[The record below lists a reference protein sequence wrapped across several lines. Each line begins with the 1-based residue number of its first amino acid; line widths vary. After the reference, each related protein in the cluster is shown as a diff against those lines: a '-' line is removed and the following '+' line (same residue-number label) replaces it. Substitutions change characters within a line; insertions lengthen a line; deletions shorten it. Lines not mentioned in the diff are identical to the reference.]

1 MKAGPAFAIVG
12 VALLAIGLLIAALQ
26 PRVEPVVDLDA
37 AARAE
42 ANARAAAG
50 GGERPRAGDDTATRT
65 TAVAAGSSGVVEPDP
80 DVLTLDLR
88 VEWPD
93 GRPAAGAELWYV
105 PPRTALEAAA
115 DGEVFVDDVD
125 LEVAL
130 RARGR
135 STTVD
140 GDGRAR
146 LQVCD
151 ETPICVRSGD
161 HYACAQA
168 SIYYARAPRRL
179 VLHRDVALTV
189 EVVDAH
195 GAPRAGVVMVAR
207 GHFTLRSDGFPNG
220 EQVQLPPTDE
230 RGIARV
236 PHLQQSVPMP
246 SPEVVDW
253 SFELVAHARVA
264 DSPERP
270 VTVDELLRGEP
281 IRCVVPGGGVVEVTV
296 TDDDGNASR
305 EWIQML
311 DLATGERFR
320 ASQRDEQV
328 HRFFDVP
335 LGRRWRVVLRRA
347 GDQWHEQELVGPSRF
362 GEVVKVS
369 ITLPFRRVQLAVA
382 VVCEDGSVAVGAMAT
397 VAGHIAG
404 GPRSGLEWSS
414 ASGVVRDGDRTVC
427 SLWLGRGER
436 LLRATLRVQHP
447 SLADLTEVPL
457 AGELAADADLGR
469 VVVPLPRACE
479 ELLRVRARF
488 AGEVV
493 TKRARIEVDA
503 GPHGSWATRIL
514 ESVHEGD
521 YLVLRGLRPPHS
533 LRLSCGFDGAKYVI
547 REGIACGEV
556 VDIELEPVAELVVP
570 VRARRVPSQVL
581 EVIVS
586 TASETF
592 TGSRDG
598 DFLYCHHLPLGPCT
612 LCLRVD
618 GHEILRREVP
628 PLVAGRNVWP
638 SWDEPIDLDRLV
650 RVVHLRVVD
659 PEGGGPEYWGRV
671 LLPCGENVLPPNW
684 REGRNPGWL
693 RLEDTPR
700 DLLVWGHHHVPV
712 RLPQPTQDLVVELQP
727 YTKLVVREAAGSDV
741 EFTVAVTKHGLVDP
755 LLRAVVDSDDDRDD
769 QHGLGSGGEA
779 ELAFVPGT
787 ELVLTVKRG
796 DAPARELK
804 VVVGTTSPQEVLLR

>member
-1 MKAGPAFAIVG
+1 MKVGHGIAIVG
-12 VALLAIGLLIAALQ
+12 ASLLATALLIAALL

-50 GGERPRAGDDTATRT
+50 AGEQPRAGADPATRT
-65 TAVAAGSSGVVEPDP
+65 TAVAGAIGIVEPDP
-80 DVLTLDLR
+80 DVLTLDLH

-125 LEVAL
+125 FEIAL

-140 GDGRAR
+140 SDGSAR

-161 HYACAQA
+161 HYAAAHA

-179 VLHRDVALTV
+179 VLHRDVTLTV

-195 GAPRAGVVMVAR
+195 GAPRAGVVMFAR
-207 GHFTLRSDGFPNG
+207 GHFTLRSDGYSDG

-236 PHLQQSVPMP
+236 PHLQQQVPMP
-246 SPEVVDW
+246 SPDVVDW

-281 IRCVVPGGGVVEVTV
+281 IRCVVQGGGIVEVTV

-335 LGRRWRVVLRRA
+335 LGRRWRLVLTRV
-347 GDQWHEQELVGPSRF
+347 GDQWHEQELVGPSHF

-369 ITLPFRRVQLAVA
+369 IALPFRRVQLAVA
-382 VVCEDGSVAVGAMAT
+382 VVCEDGAPAVGASAL
-397 VAGHIAG
+397 VKGCIAG
-404 GPRSGLEWSS
+404 GPRSGTEWESEWET
-414 ASGVVRDGDRTVC
+414 AGNGEKILC

-436 LLRATLRVQHP
+436 LVRATVLVHHP
-447 SLADLTEVPL
+447 SLEALTEAPVV
-457 AGELAADADLGR
+457 GDLAADADLGR
-469 VVVPLPRACE
+469 VVVPLPRASE
-479 ELLRVRARF
+479 ELLRVRVRL
-488 AGEVV
+488 AGQVV

-503 GPHGSWATRIL
+503 GKYGSWATRIF

-521 YLVLRGLRPPHS
+521 YLVLRGLRPPKS
-533 LRLSCGFDGAKYVI
+533 FRLSCRFDGAKPVV
-547 REGIACGEV
+547 RDGIACGEV
-556 VDIELEPVAELVVP
+556 VDVELEPVAELVVP

-581 EVIVS
+581 EMIVS

-598 DFLYCHHLPLGPCT
+598 DFLYCHHVPLGPCT

-650 RVVHLRVVD
+650 RVVHVRVVD
-659 PEGGGPEYWGRV
+659 PKGGGPEYWGRV
-671 LLPCGENVLPPNW
+671 LLPCGENALPPNW

-700 DLLVWGHHHVPV
+700 DLLVCGHHHVPV

-727 YTKLVVREAAGSDV
+727 YTQLVVREAAGSDV
-741 EFTVAVTKHGLVDP
+741 EFTVAVTKPGLTDP
-755 LLRAVVDSDDDRDD
+755 LLRAVVECDDERFDRY
-769 QHGLGSGGEA
+769 GMVAGGES

-796 DAPARELK
+796 DAPAREQK
-804 VVVGTTSPQEVLLR
+804 VVVGTVSPQEVLVR

>member
-12 VALLAIGLLIAALQ
+12 ASLLAIGLLIAALL

-37 AARAE
+37 AARVE

-50 GGERPRAGDDTATRT
+50 GGEQPYAGEDPATRT
-65 TAVAAGSSGVVEPDP
+65 TAVAGAIGVVEPAP

-93 GRPAAGAELWYV
+93 GRPATDAELWYV

-151 ETPICVRSGD
+151 ETPICVRSGE
-161 HYACAQA
+161 HFACAQA

-179 VLHRDVALTV
+179 VLQRDITLTV
-189 EVVDAH
+189 EVVDQY

-246 SPEVVDW
+246 SPEVVGW

-264 DSPERP
+264 FSPERP

-281 IRCVVPGGGVVEVTV
+281 LRCVVQGGGIVEVTV
-296 TDDDGNASR
+296 TDDAGNAVH
-305 EWIQML
+305 EWVQML
-311 DLATGERFR
+311 DLSTGERFR
-320 ASQRDEQV
+320 ANRGEEQV
-328 HRFFDVP
+328 HRFLDVP
-335 LGRRWRVVLRRA
+335 LGRRWRIAVMRG
-347 GDQWHEQELVGPSRF
+347 GDHWHEEELAGPGHL
-362 GEVVKVS
+362 GEAVKVAV
-369 ITLPFRRVQLAVA
+369 TLPFRRVQLAVA
-382 VVCEDGSVAVGAMAT
+382 VVCEDGTAAVGAMAS
-397 VAGHIAG
+397 VKGHIAG
-404 GPRSGLEWSS
+404 GPRSGLEWGS
-414 ASGVVRDGDRTVC
+414 ASGVVRDGDRAVC

-436 LLRATLRVQHP
+436 LVRATVRVQHP
-447 SLADLTEVPL
+447 SLAELTEVPL
-457 AGELAADADLGR
+457 AGEFAADADLGR

-479 ELLRVRARF
+479 ELLRVRARL

-493 TKRARIEVDA
+493 TKRARIDVDA

-514 ESVHEGD
+514 ESLHEGD
-521 YLVLRGLRPPHS
+521 YLVLRGLRPPQS
-533 LRLSCGFDGAKYVI
+533 FRLSCMFDGAKYVI
-547 REGIACGEV
+547 REGIACGAV

-570 VRARRVPSQVL
+570 VRVRRVPNHML
-581 EVIVS
+581 EMTVS
-586 TASETF
+586 AAGETF

-618 GHEILRREVP
+618 GREILRREVP

-638 SWDEPIDLDRLV
+638 SWDEPIDLDQGM

-659 PEGGGPEYWGRV
+659 PKGGGPTYWGRV
-671 LLPCGENVLPPNW
+671 LLPCGANELPPDW
-684 REGRNPGWL
+684 REGRNPDWL
-693 RLEDTPR
+693 RLDDTPR
-700 DLLVWGHHHVPV
+700 DLLVWGHQHVPV

-727 YTKLVVREAAGSDV
+727 YTQLVVREAAGSDV

-755 LLRAVVDSDDDRDD
+755 LLRAVVDSDDGRDD

>member
-1 MKAGPAFAIVG
+1 MKAGHAFAIVG
-12 VALLAIGLLIAALQ
+12 AALLAIGLLLAALL

-37 AARAE
+37 AARVV

-50 GGERPRAGDDTATRT
+50 GGEPPQAGEDPATRT
-65 TAVAAGSSGVVEPDP
+65 TAVAAGASGVGESDP

-93 GRPAAGAELWYV
+93 GRPAADAELWYV

-115 DGEVFVDDVD
+115 DAEAFVDGVD

-135 STTVD
+135 SATVD

-146 LQVCD
+146 LLVCD
-151 ETPICVRSGD
+151 ETPICVRSGE
-161 HYACAQA
+161 HYAFARA
-168 SIYYARAPRRL
+168 TIYYARAPRRL
-179 VLHRDVALTV
+179 VLQRDITLTV
-189 EVVDAH
+189 EVVDQY

-207 GHFTLRSDGFPNG
+207 GQFTLRSDGFAHG

-230 RGIARV
+230 HGIARV

-246 SPEVVDW
+246 SPEVFGW

-270 VTVDELLRGEP
+270 VTVDELLLGEP
-281 IRCVVPGGGVVEVTV
+281 LRCVVQGGGIVEVTV
-296 TDDDGNASR
+296 TDDDGNVAHER
-305 EWIQML
+305 VQML
-311 DLATGERFR
+311 DLTTGERFR
-320 ASQRDEQV
+320 ASQREEQV

-335 LGRRWRVVLRRA
+335 LGRRWRLVLRRA
-347 GDQWHEQELVGPSRF
+347 GDQWHEQELFGPSHF

-369 ITLPFRRVQLAVA
+369 ITLPFRNVQLAVA
-382 VVCEDGSVAVGAMAT
+382 VVCEDGSAAVGAM
-397 VAGHIAG
+397 VSVKGHIAG
-404 GPRSGLEWSS
+404 GPRSGLEWGS
-414 ASGVVRDGDRTVC
+414 ASWVVRDGERTVC

-436 LLRATLRVQHP
+436 LVRATVRVQHP
-447 SLADLTEVPL
+447 TLTELTEVPL

-479 ELLRVRARF
+479 ELLRVRARL

-521 YLVLRGLRPPHS
+521 YLVLRGLRPPQS
-533 LRLSCGFDGAKYVI
+533 FRLSCRFDGAKYVI
-547 REGIACGEV
+547 REGIASGAV
-556 VDIELEPVAELVVP
+556 VDLELEPVAELVVP
-570 VRARRVPSQVL
+570 VRARRVPSQVM
-581 EVIVS
+581 EMIVS
-586 TASETF
+586 TANETF

-628 PLVAGRNVWP
+628 QLVAGRNVWP

-650 RVVHLRVVD
+650 RVVHLRVVAPKGRW
-659 PEGGGPEYWGRV
+659 PEDWGRV
-671 LLPCGENVLPPNW
+671 LLPCGENALPPNW

-712 RLPQPTQDLVVELQP
+712 RLPQPKQDLVVELQP
-727 YTKLVVREAAGSDV
+727 YTQLVVREAAGSDV
-741 EFTVAVTKHGLVDP
+741 EFTVAVTNPGLTDP
-755 LLRAVVDSDDDRDD
+755 LLLAVVDSDDDRDD

-796 DAPARELK
+796 AAPAREQK